1 MNYQL
6 NYYTQMEMEEVND
19 FKNGHVFYFD
29 KKQIMFLLKK
39 DFELDE
45 ILTLDIKNLSKEQKE
60 LVSNGLIVKFDKTN
74 EIIYFLTKEMLW
86 V

>member
-1 MNYQL
+1 
-6 NYYTQMEMEEVND
+6 MEMEEVND
-19 FKNGHVFYFD
+19 FKNGHVLYFD

-74 EIIYFLTKEMLW
+74 EIIYFLTKDMLW

>member
-19 FKNGHVFYFD
+19 FKNGHVLYFD